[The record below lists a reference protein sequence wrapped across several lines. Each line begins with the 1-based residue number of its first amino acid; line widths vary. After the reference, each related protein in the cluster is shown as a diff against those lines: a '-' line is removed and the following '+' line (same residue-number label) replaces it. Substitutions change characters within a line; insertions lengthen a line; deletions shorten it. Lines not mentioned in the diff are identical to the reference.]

1 LTDNHPTIEE
11 ILADARELEL
21 QQPMLSR
28 VHSILPFLIFV
39 GIFVVLGFLGVAG
52 RFFLAGLAALPV
64 GKFIILT
71 GAVGDNPLNQW
82 QLAAMVVA
90 MDTWV
95 AYVLAYN
102 LHHVYS
108 IPRVGPWL
116 HDVQNYCRYWLHEM
130 PWIRRWAITGV
141 TLFVIFPLSGTGA
154 PGGALL
160 GRIVG
165 LRARV
170 TLMAVFA
177 GSVIGCGIMAA
188 FAVPLETVFHDIA
201 GEWWFKAS
209 GIAILA
215 ILLFVLWR
223 IGLRVSRAAQRFA
236 RSEVQRKEER
246 TEVTP

>member
-1 LTDNHPTIEE
+1 LTDHHPTIEE
-11 ILADARELEL
+11 ILAEARALEL

-28 VHSILPFLIFV
+28 VHLVLPFLIIV
-39 GIFVVLGFLGVAG
+39 GAYVVLGFLGVAG
-52 RFFLAGLAALPV
+52 RFTVAGLAALPV
-64 GKFIILT
+64 GKFIILA
-71 GAVGDNPLNQW
+71 GAVGEMPLNQW

-102 LHHVYS
+102 LHHVYK

-141 TLFVIFPLSGTGA
+141 ALFVMFPLSGTGA

-165 LRARV
+165 LRPRV

-177 GSVIGCGIMAA
+177 GSLIGCGIMAA
-188 FAVPLETVFHDIA
+188 FALPLEHVFHGVA

-209 GIAILA
+209 GVAILV

-223 IGLRVSRAAQRFA
+223 IGLRVSRAARQFA
-236 RSEVQRKEER
+236 RSELQR
-246 TEVTP
+246 TESGGS